1 MGPALFAPLQQ
12 VLAKVPPD
20 VDTLIFPNY
29 ESLPEREDVAD
40 PFTEVTLFKR
50 NYAHVVSGG
59 QKVAF
64 CLCISASHIGTGQLG
79 QLERERC
86 TFAAAPKVAD

>member
-1 MGPALFAPLQQ
+1 MKEASIPVAVCLWGRRGDFAGPALCAPLQQ

-29 ESLPEREDVAD
+29 ESLPEREDVTD

-59 QKVAF
+59 QKDSFLIVP
-64 CLCISASHIGTGQLG
+64 L
-79 QLERERC
+79 
-86 TFAAAPKVAD
+86 